1 MHPEPSQESD
11 KRGFGRLAAAIL
23 REQPSEEIIRPKETG
38 QSVARSIICRLIFLM
53 LKTRQHDRDF
63 YTITMVTKTW
73 VHFFLLVL
81 RFSHTRPQI
90 RKPTSYHEHFS
101 LLLAVLK
108 FARFQNK
115 NERKKRF
122 VTINY
127 ESSIVKIS
135 PGSNVQIL
143 SVQRYNY
150 FFQYTHQQPTVFNFF
165 MNTGHLHPK
174 KNSRPLSETAVVV
187 SVVSVVRAPLLNSHA
202 TDAITVGLRCDED
215 ILALAHC
222 ALNSSAGVARTGRSS
237 RPETSH
243 GHQAFEGVGG

>member
-135 PGSNVQIL
+135 PDSNVQIL

-150 FFQYTHQQPTVFNFF
+150 FFSIYAPTTNCFQLFYE
-165 MNTGHLHPK
+165 H
-174 KNSRPLSETAVVV
+174 
-187 SVVSVVRAPLLNSHA
+187 RAPASEKKQPPP
-202 TDAITVGLRCDED
+202 VGDGCCR
-215 ILALAHC
+215 
-222 ALNSSAGVARTGRSS
+222 
-237 RPETSH
+237 
-243 GHQAFEGVGG
+243 